1 MNAVVE
7 LKQGALAASQAQD
20 RMAVADIMSH
30 VAMVQTVM
38 RNVMKENVHYGRIPG
53 AGDKPTLLKAG
64 AELLCMTFRVA
75 DKYMV
80 EDLSTPDMIRYRVT
94 CIGEHQA
101 SGMVLGSGL
110 GEASSS
116 EEKYKWR
123 KSVCDEEWN
132 DAPPNMRRSKYAKA
146 KGGGFYVQKQV
157 RTEPADLA
165 NTVLKMANKRAKI
178 AMTLNVTAASDMFS
192 QDLEDMEEALREHL
206 ARGGEEAAQA
216 EQPAT
221 PQTWPEDVFAKQLP
235 KFHAAIAKG
244 KTADEIIAWAETK
257 GALTEAQKTAIRTP
271 ATADAAAPAAPTY
284 AEVAEKLTKA
294 ANRDALYLAGDLI
307 KSVPDEQ
314 QRAELT
320 TIFERRDAELPE

>member
-7 LKQGALAASQAQD
+7 IKQGALASTQESG
-20 RMAVADIMSH
+20 RMTVADIMSH
-30 VAMVQTVM
+30 VARVQEVM
-38 RNVMKENVHYGRIPG
+38 RKVMKENVHYGRIPG

-80 EDLSTPDMIRYRVT
+80 EDLSTPDKIRYRVT

-101 SGMVLGSGL
+101 SGIALGSGL

-123 KSVCDEEWN
+123 KAVCDEEWN
-132 DAPPNMRRSKYAKA
+132 DTPPNMRRTKYAKA
-146 KGGGFYVQKQV
+146 KGGGFYMQKQV
-157 RTEPADLA
+157 RTEPDDLA

-192 QDLEDMEEALREHL
+192 QDLEDMEEALRDHL
-206 ARGGEEAAQA
+206 AHQDAEAP
-216 EQPAT
+216 EQPAA
-221 PQTWPEDVFAKQLP
+221 PPTWPDDAFEKQLP
-235 KFHAAIAKG
+235 KFRAAIAKG

-257 GALTEAQKTAIRTP
+257 GQLTEAQKAKLRGAAP
-271 ATADAAAPAAPTY
+271 AAGEPDDAPAAPTY
-284 AEVAEKLTKA
+284 AALADRLTKCA
-294 ANRDALYLAGDLI
+294 DQDTAVLILDEGRSLPADQQADLQ
-307 KSVPDEQ
+307 KLFDSKFSKE
-314 QRAELT
+314 
-320 TIFERRDAELPE
+320 

>member
-7 LKQGALAASQAQD
+7 LKQGALATSQAQD

-94 CIGEHQA
+94 CIGEHQT

-132 DAPPNMRRSKYAKA
+132 DAPPNLRRSKYAKA

-206 ARGGEEAAQA
+206 ARGGEEAAA
-216 EQPAT
+216 VEQPAA
-221 PQTWPEDVFAKQLP
+221 PPTWPEDVFAKQLP

-271 ATADAAAPAAPTY
+271 ATEAAAGPTY
-284 AEVAEKLTKA
+284 AALADRMAKCADQDTATLILDEGRALPPDQQADLQKLFDGKF
-294 ANRDALYLAGDLI
+294 
-307 KSVPDEQ
+307 SQE
-314 QRAELT
+314 
-320 TIFERRDAELPE
+320 